1 MNGTA
6 SDETSAV
13 NRAAIARKAAPKTS
27 TPAVDARVSRAPASA
42 TFQPACRNAAPSA
55 RASAP
60 ASTAYECSGSFIDS
74 VSGASM

>member
-13 NRAAIARKAAPKTS
+13 NRAAIARNAAPKTS

-42 TFQPACRNAAPSA
+42 TFQPA
-55 RASAP
+55 
-60 ASTAYECSGSFIDS
+60 
-74 VSGASM
+74 